1 MTRILSLVGL
11 GRLISSA
18 PAFNRA
24 SPERPRIST
33 PGPFLLA
40 FAESGQA
47 ARGAVLLNWCT
58 SFQVKAH
65 GHDGAINAG
74 RNWHPTK
81 HLAVARSLRSRP
93 GLAHLR

>member
-11 GRLISSA
+11 GAFDLLS
-18 PAFNRA
+18 PFNRA

-58 SFQVKAH
+58 SFQVKAQD
-65 GHDGAINAG
+65 HDGAIC
-74 RNWHPTK
+74 WSE
-81 HLAVARSLRSRP
+81 LAS
-93 GLAHLR
+93 H